1 MNQFYSGRDI
11 YIYICIHTSIHI
23 YIYIYYI
30 YIYIYIYISNCLRP
44 SRHRALNRSPRTLFG
59 YPGHLRGSLLGTPGL
74 PHGRFLVALGTS
86 WSPLGPL
93 LVPGRKKRR
102 KVTWRTLAL
111 GSKLGLK
118 IVTFPEKAATNMK
131 KWAPRQGLEKGS
143 CLEGVKTLKVMTLTA
158 LWAVF

>member
-1 MNQFYSGRDI
+1 MG
-11 YIYICIHTSIHI
+11 
-23 YIYIYYI
+23 
-30 YIYIYIYISNCLRP
+30 
-44 SRHRALNRSPRTLFG
+44 
-59 YPGHLRGSLLGTPGL
+59 

-118 IVTFPEKAATNMK
+118 IVTFPEKAATNIK

-143 CLEGVKTLKVMTLTA
+143 CLEGVKTLKVMTITA
-158 LWAVF
+158 LEAVFLGGPGLPKRSPNRRGNGPGLHRG

>member
-1 MNQFYSGRDI
+1 MLGLFI
-11 YIYICIHTSIHI
+11 FMVL
-23 YIYIYYI
+23 
-30 YIYIYIYISNCLRP
+30 SNCVRP

-118 IVTFPEKAATNMK
+118 IVTFLEKAVPNTK
-131 KWAPRQGLEKGS
+131 KWAPREGMEKGS
-143 CLEGVKTLKVMTLTA
+143 SLEGVKTLKVMTFTA